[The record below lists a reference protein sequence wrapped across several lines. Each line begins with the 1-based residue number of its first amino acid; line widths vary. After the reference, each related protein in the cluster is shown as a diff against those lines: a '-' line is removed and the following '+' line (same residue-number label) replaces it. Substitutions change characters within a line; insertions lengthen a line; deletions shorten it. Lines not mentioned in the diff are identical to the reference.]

1 MARTMKRMMM
11 MIATTR
17 LRATILALALGR
29 EGSLRGV
36 GEGVRGREVVV
47 GFW

>member
-17 LRATILALALGR
+17 LRATILSRVLFFGGDERLER
-29 EGSLRGV
+29 
-36 GEGVRGREVVV
+36 
-47 GFW
+47 